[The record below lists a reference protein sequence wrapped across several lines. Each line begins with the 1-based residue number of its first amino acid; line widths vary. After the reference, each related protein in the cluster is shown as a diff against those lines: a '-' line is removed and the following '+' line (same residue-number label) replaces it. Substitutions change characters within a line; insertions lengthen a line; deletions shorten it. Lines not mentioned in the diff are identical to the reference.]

1 MPIYDYR
8 CRGCG
13 RRFAVFFR
21 SFSEVASGAGGDP
34 AVRCQHCG
42 SEQVGRMA
50 PRVAQ
55 LTTEDA
61 RLDRLSDPSSLGEVD
76 EKDPG
81 SVARWAKKLG
91 REMGEDLGD
100 EFDDAM
106 DELAAGGAPG
116 EGEPDPTPSD
126 GGGASDDE

>member
-8 CRGCG
+8 CHACD

-21 SFSEVASGAGGDP
+21 SFSDIAAS
-34 AVRCQHCG
+34 VRCQLCG
-42 SEQVGRMA
+42 SAQVGRLA

-55 LTTEDA
+55 LTSEDA
-61 RLDRLSDPSSLGEVD
+61 RLDRLSDPSALGDVD
-76 EKDPG
+76 ENDPA
-81 SVARWAKKLG
+81 SVARWAKRLG

-106 DELAAGGAPG
+106 DELAAGGMPG
-116 EGEPDPTPSD
+116 EGEPDPLPYR
-126 GGGASDDE
+126 GGASSDDD

>member
-8 CRGCG
+8 CQSCH

-21 SFSEVASGAGGDP
+21 SYSEVGP
-34 AVRCQHCG
+34 ATCQHCG
-42 SEQVGRMA
+42 SEQVGRLA

-55 LTTEDA
+55 LTSEDA
-61 RLDRLSDPSSLGEVD
+61 RLDRLSDPSSLGDVD
-76 EKDPG
+76 ESDPA
-81 SVARWAKKLG
+81 SVARWAKRLG

-106 DELAAGGAPG
+106 DGLAEGGG
-116 EGEPDPTPSD
+116 LGDGEPDPMPYS
-126 GGGASDDE
+126 GGADEEA

>member
-8 CRGCG
+8 CEACHK
-13 RRFAVFFR
+13 RFAVFFR
-21 SFSEVASGAGGDP
+21 SFSEIGPVK
-34 AVRCQHCG
+34 CQHCG

-55 LTTEDA
+55 VTSEDA
-61 RLDRLSDPSSLGEVD
+61 RLDRLSDPSSLGDVD
-76 EKDPG
+76 ENDPA
-81 SVARWAKKLG
+81 SVARWAKRLG

-106 DELAAGGAPG
+106 DGLAEGGLG
-116 EGEPDPTPSD
+116 GDGEPDPMPHS
-126 GGGASDDE
+126 GGSEEA